1 MFECKKCNYST
12 TIKCNYKRHILSN
25 KHKLKKTTPK
35 IKKYICKFCKYKTI
49 RKSNY
54 KRHMLSCVEHT
65 SIKKTVNNNVED
77 CLNKILTE
85 QENIKKL
92 IPNNKGD
99 TIINNKLS
107 INVYL
112 NTTCKNAMSIQDF
125 LNQVQYS
132 LDDLKIEGYV
142 DGISNMF
149 AKKLANLDPKER
161 PIHCSDKKRLQF
173 YVKNTNTWEKDS
185 DNENINMAIDNIQKK
200 RIKLLCLWDKQNPGW
215 ENNEK
220 LIMKRLQMAN
230 SVYGG
235 EDVEERKKEKKQIKK
250 NISEKIEINDNE
262 LIT

>member
-1 MFECKKCNYST
+1 
-12 TIKCNYKRHILSN
+12 
-25 KHKLKKTTPK
+25 
-35 IKKYICKFCKYKTI
+35 
-49 RKSNY
+49 
-54 KRHMLSCVEHT
+54 
-65 SIKKTVNNNVED
+65 
-77 CLNKILTE
+77 
-85 QENIKKL
+85 
-92 IPNNKGD
+92 
-99 TIINNKLS
+99 
-107 INVYL
+107 
-112 NTTCKNAMSIQDF
+112 MSIQDF

>member
-1 MFECKKCNYST
+1 M
-12 TIKCNYKRHILSN
+12 
-25 KHKLKKTTPK
+25 
-35 IKKYICKFCKYKTI
+35 
-49 RKSNY
+49 
-54 KRHMLSCVEHT
+54 
-65 SIKKTVNNNVED
+65 
-77 CLNKILTE
+77 
-85 QENIKKL
+85 
-92 IPNNKGD
+92 
-99 TIINNKLS
+99 
-107 INVYL
+107 
-112 NTTCKNAMSIQDF
+112 
-125 LNQVQYS
+125 
-132 LDDLKIEGYV
+132 DDLKIEGYV

-230 SVYGG
+230 SVYGV

-250 NISEKIEINDNE
+250 KYK
-262 LIT
+262 

>member
-12 TIKCNYKRHILSN
+12 TIKCNYKRHLLSS
-25 KHKLKKTTPK
+25 KHKLKKRNK
-35 IKKYICKFCKYKTI
+35 IKKYSCKNCKYKTL
-49 RKSNY
+49 RKDNY

-65 SIKKTVNNNVED
+65 SIKKKVDNNVEE

-85 QENIKKL
+85 QKNIKKL

-149 AKKLANLDPKER
+149 AKKLANLDPKVR
-161 PIHCSDKKRLQF
+161 PIH
-173 YVKNTNTWEKDS
+173 
-185 DNENINMAIDNIQKK
+185 
-200 RIKLLCLWDKQNPGW
+200 
-215 ENNEK
+215 
-220 LIMKRLQMAN
+220 
-230 SVYGG
+230 
-235 EDVEERKKEKKQIKK
+235 
-250 NISEKIEINDNE
+250 
-262 LIT
+262 